1 MTSIQRT
8 RHWVISALI
17 VILVA
22 GLISCTPDHPQSTFD
37 AVGDVAKRQLNLFM
51 WIFWAAVIVFIIV
64 EGALIYIVFRYRRRP
79 GDGLPKQTHGNTKI
93 EIAWTL
99 APAIVLAVVAVPTVT
114 TLIDLSGAP
123 PDNALHVRAIG
134 HQWWFEFEYPEQG
147 VTTANE
153 LHVPVGRPVR
163 VTLESK
169 DVIHSFWIPKVVG
182 KVDMVPNHVNRL
194 PTFIIPEDSPGM
206 YLGQCAE
213 LCGTAH
219 ALMKFRVIAETP
231 EEFENW
237 VQLQNEPGKPP
248 STELQQMGYDLFIGK
263 GSCLAC
269 HTIEGTIA
277 QSKTGPDLTHF
288 GSRTSLGAGVVEN
301 TPDNLAL
308 WLDHP
313 DNLKPGTIMASNA
326 MIYRDP
332 SQGLTDS
339 EIESLVAY
347 LKGLK

>member
-1 MTSIQRT
+1 MTSIQRV
-8 RHWVISALI
+8 RHWAISVFL

-22 GLISCTPDHPQSTFD
+22 GLVSCTPDHPQSTFD

-51 WIFWAAVIVFIIV
+51 WIFWAAVIVFVVV
-64 EGALIYIVFRYRRRP
+64 EGALIYTVVRYRRRP
-79 GDGLPKQTHGNTKI
+79 GDGIPKQTHGNTKI

-99 APAIVLAVVAVPTVT
+99 APAIVLAIVAVPTVT

-153 LHVPVGRPVR
+153 LHVPVGRPVS

-194 PTFIIPEDSPGM
+194 PTFVIPEDKPGM

-219 ALMKFRVIAETP
+219 ALMKFRVIAETN
-231 EEFENW
+231 EEFDNW
-237 VQLQNEPGKPP
+237 VRLQNEPGRAP
-248 STELQQMGYDLFIGK
+248 STELQQKGYDLFVGK

-269 HTIEGTIA
+269 HTVEGTIA
-277 QSKTGPDLTHF
+277 QSKTGPSLTHF
-288 GSRTSLGAGVVEN
+288 GSRTSLGAGLVEN

-308 WLDHP
+308 WLDNP

-326 MIYRDP
+326 IIYRDP

>member
-153 LHVPVGRPVR
+153 LHVPVGRPVS

-169 DVIHSFWIPKVVG
+169 DVIHSFWIPKEVA
-182 KVDMVPNHVNRL
+182 KVDMLPNHL
-194 PTFIIPEDSPGM
+194 
-206 YLGQCAE
+206 
-213 LCGTAH
+213 
-219 ALMKFRVIAETP
+219 
-231 EEFENW
+231 
-237 VQLQNEPGKPP
+237 
-248 STELQQMGYDLFIGK
+248 
-263 GSCLAC
+263 
-269 HTIEGTIA
+269 
-277 QSKTGPDLTHF
+277 
-288 GSRTSLGAGVVEN
+288 
-301 TPDNLAL
+301 NLS
-308 WLDHP
+308 HIH
-313 DNLKPGTIMASNA
+313 N
-326 MIYRDP
+326 
-332 SQGLTDS
+332 
-339 EIESLVAY
+339 
-347 LKGLK
+347 